1 LFLENRN
8 TPRWLIL
15 AFDIFIILVSVIVAY
30 MLRFNFKI
38 PISYVQSLK
47 FIIPYILIVR
57 TIGFIIG
64 KTYTGIVRYTGSRD
78 AEQIFLVLLLGSV
91 IFVINNFLGR
101 YIGSLPY
108 FIPFSIIVIEL
119 LVSTFLMVS
128 YRLIVKFF
136 FHEIISSSKEKIS
149 VAIYGTSELASIT
162 KRTFDRD
169 ADNNLKVV
177 AFFTSNPKNAGHKL
191 ENVTIYKV
199 DELDK
204 FIEKQKINQF
214 IFTKEQISFETK
226 NRIIETCLSHNIE
239 IKTLPD
245 VKEWI
250 NGELSLKQI
259 KKYKIEDLLERDE
272 IKLDKATIKK
282 DVLNK
287 VVMVTG
293 AAGSIGSEI
302 VVQLI
307 SFKPQLV
314 ILFDNAETPLYK
326 IDIKLREKYHFQNF
340 KIIVGD
346 IRNRERVAYI
356 LNRYQPQ
363 IIYHAA
369 ALKHVPLME
378 INPVEAVSTNIFG
391 TRIVAEEAI
400 KTGVEKFI
408 LISTDKAVNPTNV
421 MGATKRVA
429 EIYLQSLNNKNKTRF
444 IATRFGN
451 VLGSNGSVIPRF
463 REQIENG
470 GPVTLT
476 HPEVTRFFMTIPEA
490 CQLVLEAGALGQ
502 GGEVF
507 MFDMGKSV
515 KIIDLA
521 KKMIKLSGLILGKD
535 IQIIFTGLRPGE
547 KLYEELIYRD
557 ENHLPTP
564 HEKILISKVKSYQ
577 FEDVQVQLDMLWEEL
592 KLFDNYKIVKR
603 IKQIV
608 PEYISNNSPYEV
620 LDQ

>member
-1 LFLENRN
+1 
-8 TPRWLIL
+8 
-15 AFDIFIILVSVIVAY
+15 

-38 PISYVQSLK
+38 PVIYLQSLK

-64 KTYTGIVRYTGSRD
+64 KTYSGIVRYTGSRD
-78 AEQIFLVLLLGSV
+78 AEHIFIVILSGSI
-91 IFVINNFLGR
+91 IFVISNFLGR

-108 FIPFSIIVIEL
+108 FIPFSIIIIEL

-128 YRLIVKFF
+128 YRLIVKSFF
-136 FHEIISSSKEKIS
+136 QELVSSSKEKVS
-149 VAIYGTSELASIT
+149 VAIYGTGELASIT

-169 ADNNLKVV
+169 ADSNLKVV
-177 AFFTSNPKNAGHKL
+177 AFLTANSKKAGHKL
-191 ENVTIYKV
+191 ENATIYKV
-199 DELDK
+199 DNLEK
-204 FIEKQKINQF
+204 VIEKQKINQF

-272 IKLDKATIKK
+272 IKLDKETIKK
-282 DVLNK
+282 DVINK
-287 VVMVTG
+287 VILVTG

-314 ILFDNAETPLYK
+314 ILFDHAETPLYE

-340 KIIVGD
+340 KLIVGD
-346 IRNRERVAYI
+346 ISNRERVAYI
-356 LNRYQPQ
+356 LNRYHPQ

-378 INPVEAVSTNIFG
+378 INPAEAVNTNIFG
-391 TRIVAEEAI
+391 TKIVVEEAI

-408 LISTDKAVNPTNV
+408 MISTDKAVNPTNV

-429 EIYLQSLNNKNKTRF
+429 EIFTQALNNKNKTRF

-476 HPEVTRFFMTIPEA
+476 DPEITRFFMTIPEA

-547 KLYEELIYRD
+547 KLYEELIYKD
-557 ENHLPTP
+557 ENYLPTP
-564 HEKILISKVKSYQ
+564 HEKILISKVKGYQ
-577 FEDVQVQLDMLWEEL
+577 LEDVKAQLDMLWEEL

>member
-1 LFLENRN
+1 MFLENRN

-557 ENHLPTP
+557 ENYLPTP

>member
-1 LFLENRN
+1 MFLENRN
-8 TPRWLIL
+8 TPRGIIL
-15 AFDIFIILVSVIVAY
+15 AFDIFIIFVSVIVAY

-38 PISYVQSLK
+38 PVSYLQSLK

-78 AEQIFLVLLLGSV
+78 AEQIFLVLLSGSI
-91 IFVINNFLGR
+91 IFVISNFLGR
-101 YIGSLPY
+101 YIGNLPY
-108 FIPFSIIVIEL
+108 FIPFSIIIIEL

-128 YRLIVKFF
+128 YRLIVKYFF
-136 FHEIISSSKEKIS
+136 QELINSSKGKLN
-149 VAIYGTSELASIT
+149 VAIYGTDELASIT

-169 ADNNLKVV
+169 ADNNLNVV
-177 AFFTSNPKNAGHKL
+177 AFFTANPKKAGHKL
-191 ENVTIYKV
+191 ENTSIYKV
-199 DELDK
+199 EDLEK
-204 FIEKQKINQF
+204 IIEKQKIRQF
-214 IFTKEQISFETK
+214 IFTKEHISFETK

-272 IKLDKATIKK
+272 IKLDKETIKK

-287 VVMVTG
+287 VILVTG

-314 ILFDNAETPLYK
+314 ILFDIAETPLYE

-340 KIIVGD
+340 KLIVGD
-346 IRNRERVAYI
+346 IRNRERVAYV
-356 LNRYQPQ
+356 LNRYHPQ

-378 INPVEAVSTNIFG
+378 INPVEAVNTNIFG
-391 TRIVAEEAI
+391 TKILAEEAI

-408 LISTDKAVNPTNV
+408 MVSTDKAVNPTNV

-429 EIYLQSLNNKNKTRF
+429 EIYTQALNNKNKTRF

-463 REQIENG
+463 RQQIESG

-476 HPEVTRFFMTIPEA
+476 DPEVTRFFMTIPEA

-535 IQIIFTGLRPGE
+535 IQIIYTGLRPGE
-547 KLYEELIYRD
+547 KLYEELIYKD
-557 ENHLPTP
+557 ENHLSTP

-577 FEDVQVQLDMLWEEL
+577 LEDVQAQLDILWEEL

-603 IKQIV
+603 LKQIV

>member
-1 LFLENRN
+1 MFLENRN
-8 TPRWLIL
+8 TPRWIILI
-15 AFDIFIILVSVIVAY
+15 FDIFLIFISAIIAY
-30 MLRFNFKI
+30 LLRFNFKI
-38 PISYVQSLK
+38 PADYLQSLK
-47 FIIPYILIVR
+47 FILPFILIIR

-64 KTYTGIVRYTGSRD
+64 RTYVGIVRYTGSRD
-78 AEQIFLVLLLGSV
+78 AEHIFIVLFSGSV
-91 IFVINNFLGR
+91 IFVLSNLLGK

-108 FIPFSIIVIEL
+108 FIPFSIVIIEL

-128 YRLIVKFF
+128 YRLIVKSF
-136 FHEIISSSKEKIS
+136 FHELSNSSKEKVN
-149 VAIYGTSELASIT
+149 VAIYGTGELASIT

-169 ADNNLKVV
+169 AENKLRVV
-177 AFFTSNPKNAGHKL
+177 AFFTADTKKAGHKL
-191 ENVTIYKV
+191 ENVTIYKS
-199 DELDK
+199 DDLEK
-204 FIEKQKINQF
+204 IIEKQKIQQF
-214 IFTKEQISFETK
+214 IFTKEQIPFDVK
-226 NRIIETCLSHNIE
+226 NRILETCLAHNIE

-250 NGELSLKQI
+250 NGELSLNQI
-259 KKYKIEDLLERDE
+259 KKYKIEDLLERDV
-272 IKLDKATIKK
+272 IKLDKDTIKK
-282 DVLNK
+282 DILNK

-302 VVQLI
+302 VIQLL
-307 SFKPQLV
+307 SFKPQLI
-314 ILFDNAETPLYK
+314 ILFDIAETPLYE

-340 KIIVGD
+340 KLIVGD

-356 LNRYQPQ
+356 LNRYQPK

-378 INPVEAVSTNIFG
+378 INPAEAVSTNVFG
-391 TRIVAEEAI
+391 TKALAEEAI
-400 KTGVEKFI
+400 KAGVEKFI
-408 LISTDKAVNPTNV
+408 MISTDKAVNPTNV

-429 EIYLQSLNNKNKTRF
+429 EIFTQTQNSKDGTRF

-463 REQIENG
+463 REQIETG
-470 GPVTLT
+470 GPLTLT
-476 HPEVTRFFMTIPEA
+476 DPEVTRFFMTIPEA
-490 CQLVLEAGALGQ
+490 CQLVLEAGSLGQ

-521 KKMIKLSGLILGKD
+521 KKMIKLSGLELGKD
-535 IQIIFTGLRPGE
+535 IQIVFTGLRPGE
-547 KLYEELIYRD
+547 KLYEELIYKD

-564 HEKILISKVKSYQ
+564 HKKIMIAKVNSYNENEIQ
-577 FEDVQVQLDMLWEEL
+577 IRLNDLWRALES
-592 KLFDNYKIVKR
+592 FDNYQIVKQL
-603 IKQIV
+603 KKIV

-620 LDQ
+620 LD